1 MITQVENELMS
12 KDTTNPYESM
22 IRRFEVAAKIMNLDE
37 DTYNIL
43 KTPHRQYL
51 ASLPIKMDDGKI
63 QVFEGYRIV
72 HNTSRGPSKGGIR
85 YSMEVNLDEVKA
97 LAAWMTWKC
106 AIADIPYGGAKG
118 GITVNPSK
126 LSEGELERLT
136 RAYTAAMVD
145 VFGVDKD
152 IPAPDVATGPR
163 EMAWIVDEYS
173 KLKGAFTPGV
183 VTGKPLHLGGSE
195 GRVEA
200 TGRGVTVAALEAM
213 KKIKMDPK
221 KAIGA
226 VQGFGNVGYWSSI
239 FLTEEGAKLIGVVE
253 YNSAI
258 YNPNGINPE
267 ELNAYKQKNKTV
279 HGFPGAK
286 ESLNQD
292 QNPSSFMEKEC
303 DILIPAAV
311 ERSVN
316 MSNAPRLKCKIV
328 AEAANGP
335 TTLAGEEILE
345 AKNILIIPDL
355 VLNAGGVT
363 VSYFEWLKNLEH
375 KQLGLLIRRFEHKS
389 KLELYDLLSTCYDEK
404 DVEKLKGPSEK
415 DLVYSGLEEIMC
427 QTIKTV
433 TDTAIKKNISMRMSA
448 YGISIKR
455 ICDTFDATGI
465 TV

>member
-1 MITQVENELMS
+1 MITQVEKQKMS

-22 IRRFEVAAKIMNLDE
+22 IRRFDVAAKIMNLDD

-85 YSMEVNLDEVKA
+85 YSMDVNLDEVKA

-118 GITVNPSK
+118 GITVDPSK

-183 VTGKPLHLGGSE
+183 VTGKPIHLGGSE

-200 TGRGVTVAALEAM
+200 TGRGVTVAAMEAM

-226 VQGFGNVGYWSSI
+226 VQGFGNVGSI
-239 FLTEEGAKLIGVVE
+239 TAKHMDEHGVRIVAISDHTGAF
-253 YNSAI
+253 
-258 YNPNGINPE
+258 YNPKGINIEKAIAYRNGNHGVLKGFTDGTEITNEDLLTLDVDVLCPCALE
-267 ELNAYKQKNKTV
+267 NQITAANA
-279 HGFPGAK
+279 
-286 ESLNQD
+286 D
-292 QNPSSFMEKEC
+292 QIKAQ
-303 DILIPAAV
+303 LIV
-311 ERSVN
+311 EG
-316 MSNAPRLKCKIV
+316 
-328 AEAANGP
+328 ANGP
-335 TTLAGEEILE
+335 TTANADKILNNKDVTIDPDILANG
-345 AKNILIIPDL
+345 
-355 VLNAGGVT
+355 GGVT
-363 VSYFEWLKNLEH
+363 VSYFEWVQNRT
-375 KQLGLLIRRFEHKS
+375 G
-389 KLELYDLLSTCYDEK
+389 YYY
-404 DVEKLKGPSEK
+404 SE
-415 DLVYSGLEEIMC
+415 EEINKRADNWMKKAFENVW
-427 QTIKTV
+427 QTSVKYKV
-433 TDTAIKKNISMRMSA
+433 SMRIAA
-448 YGISIKR
+448 YIFALEKIEKGIKSR
-455 ICDTFDATGI
+455 GSY
-465 TV
+465 